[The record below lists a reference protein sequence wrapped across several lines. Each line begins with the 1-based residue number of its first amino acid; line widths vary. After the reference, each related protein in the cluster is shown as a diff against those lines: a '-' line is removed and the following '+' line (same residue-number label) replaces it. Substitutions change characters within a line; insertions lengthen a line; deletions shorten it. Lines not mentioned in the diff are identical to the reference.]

1 MWTAAAVSEP
11 DGRLAD
17 IQAIRDVVT
26 LYCRGVDRLDMA
38 LVRQA
43 YHADAV
49 DHHSGFEGTV
59 DEYVGWLARNLEFLS
74 GTMHFIGN
82 HHVEFVG
89 ADMAISETY
98 CTATHWGRPDQDG
111 RVNFTSGARYVD
123 LMERRGGRWAIAERW
138 AVREW
143 TRPDVFVAA
152 EKPGPRG
159 RRDADDPLLVLRER
173 YGRS

>member
-1 MWTAAAVSEP
+1 MWTEVTVSESS
-11 DGRLAD
+11 DRFAD
-17 IQAIRDVVT
+17 VAAIRDVVT

-38 LVRQA
+38 LVRRA
-43 YHADAV
+43 YHPDAV
-49 DHHSGFEGTV
+49 DHHTGFEGTV
-59 DEYVGWLARNLEFLS
+59 DEYVRWLEKNLGFVS

-82 HHVEFVG
+82 HHVEFV
-89 ADMAISETY
+89 DEDVAISETY
-98 CTATHWGRPDQDG
+98 CTATHWGHPDQDG

-152 EKPGPRG
+152 ERPGPRG
-159 RRDADDPLLVLRER
+159 RRDADDPLYVLRER
-173 YGRS
+173 FGRS